1 MGSIALPPKPQ
12 INPGLAYLQLPQG

>member
-12 INPGLAYLQLPQG
+12 INPGLAHLQLPQG